1 MRPIRWF
8 AITAAALVAACSNP
22 EGSAS
27 EPASANAASKTPAAS
42 KTSNE
47 SLLGPDD
54 AVASQEE
61 ADQAAEKSIDDQN
74 ADAEFDKLE
83 KELAGA
89 GGG

>member
-1 MRPIRWF
+1 MRTIRYV
-8 AITAAALVAACSNP
+8 AIAAAALVAACSNP

-27 EPASANAASKTPAAS
+27 QPASAPATS

-47 SLLGPDD
+47 PLLGPDD

-61 ADQAAEKSIDDQN
+61 ADQAAEKSINDEN
-74 ADAEFDKLE
+74 ADAEMEKLE
-83 KELAGA
+83 KELNETP